1 MKPTNI
7 AIWFIITMVFPVY
20 LLITNWRHTSS
31 DEYDKME
38 NDCQRVYELY
48 RKGRMADFM
57 KNDSLIDAMDD
68 YYYSFGGIVPGTG
81 FCRESATASFMLG
94 IVYKEKKQYTDA
106 LESLRHA
113 ALRTDSTDTQWGAE
127 LMARIRENQ
136 VATYKKLL
144 NDIDNDSV
152 DTVIKANFIRK
163 LDTEHYEDLAEA
175 SAISI
180 VLLSIAWIIIGI
192 TIAYY
197 VWKWYRNRRETELSF
212 MENIA
217 ELETSKRELELLC
230 NDKDEYFRSMIEAKE
245 EEISALN
252 ATIESYSKSDRLKA
266 LAKSE
271 ATLMEGDIVVRFRQ
285 LAKDVRQHP
294 SPNDW
299 HLLHEHI
306 ESCVPSF
313 YVQLSRHSDL
323 REDEKNICSLVRLH
337 FLPSEISI
345 LLGLSRQ
352 AISTC
357 RQRLLFKIFG
367 ETDKGAREFDRRI
380 MLIK

>member
-1 MKPTNI
+1 MKPKNI
-7 AIWFIITMVFPVY
+7 ALWLIAAMVFPVY
-20 LLITNWRHTSS
+20 LLISNWGHTSGK
-31 DEYDKME
+31 EYDKME

-68 YYYSFGGIVPGTG
+68 YYFSFGGIVPGTG

-113 ALRTDSTDTQWGAE
+113 ALRTDSTDQEWGAE

-180 VLLSIAWIIIGI
+180 VLLSIAWIIIGV

-212 MENIA
+212 MENIS

-230 NDKDEYFRSMIEAKE
+230 NDKDDYFRSMIEAKE

-252 ATIESYSKSDRLKA
+252 ATIESYNKTDRMIEMTKNET
-266 LAKSE
+266 S
-271 ATLMEGDIVVRFRQ
+271 LMEGDIVVRFRQ

-294 SPNDW
+294 SPTDW

-306 ESCVPSF
+306 ESCIPTF
-313 YVQLSRHSDL
+313 YAQLSRHCDL

-345 LLGLSRQ
+345 LIGLSRQ
-352 AISTC
+352 AISTS
-357 RQRLLFKIFG
+357 RNRLLYKIFDD
-367 ETDKGAREFDRRI
+367 TVKGPREFDRRI